1 MKRITEKKRVADM
14 VADSPYRS
22 LLEELDIPLFL
33 AAYEAGEFIS
43 APWGQ
48 QTLFQIVCQGELS
61 IYYVRDDGSRY
72 SLAQGGARH
81 TASEKWRCLNRMTQ
95 PFLHKRRRICCAW
108 LSQ

>member
-14 VADSPYRS
+14 VVDSPYRS

-33 AAYEAGEFIS
+33 RRMKLGNLYPRRG
-43 APWGQ
+43 
-48 QTLFQIVCQGELS
+48 
-61 IYYVRDDGSRY
+61 GSRRY
-72 SLAQGGARH
+72 FKLFVKGNSPSIMSVMMAAGILWHRGARH

-95 PFLHKRRRICCAW
+95 PFLHKRRRLCCAW